1 MDHILFTFSFVF
13 VIENKILDFL
23 LISSLAFSES
33 AHHETPVALGKY
45 QSLPCSI
52 GITKATC
59 ILCQEEQEISHNS
72 RAMVLA
78 GFVQRYKRD
87 KDNLLNIMDIF
98 VNLSL

>member
-1 MDHILFTFSFVF
+1 MKRH
-13 VIENKILDFL
+13 L
-23 LISSLAFSES
+23 LYIISMFFPSLSSES

-78 GFVQRYKRD
+78 GFVQR
-87 KDNLLNIMDIF
+87 
-98 VNLSL
+98 